1 MSYLNAGSGAVVS
14 QLPEEARAG
23 FIRRTY
29 THLAGAIALFAL
41 IEAALINMGAG
52 EIALQIL
59 STSKWSWLIVLG
71 LFMGVGVLAD
81 KWAHS
86 GASREMQYAGLGIY
100 IVADAIVFL
109 PLIYMANTFA
119 PGVLPNAALIT
130 GALVAGITFVAFTTK
145 KDFSFLAPALKIGCF
160 VAMGLIVASII
171 FGAGLGMWFSAV
183 MILFMGGSVLYTTS
197 NIIHHYN
204 EEQHV
209 AASLALFA
217 SVATMFWYVVQ
228 FLMAFAGDD

>member
-1 MSYLNAGSGAVVS
+1 MSYLNAGSGVVVS
-14 QLPEEARAG
+14 ELPEEARAG

-29 THLAGAIALFAL
+29 AHLAGAIAAFAL
-41 IEAALINMGAG
+41 VEATLINMGAG
-52 EIALQIL
+52 EIAMQIL

-71 LFMGVGVLAD
+71 MFMGVGMLAD
-81 KWAHS
+81 RWAHS
-86 GASREMQYAGLGIY
+86 GASREMQYAGLGLY
-100 IVADAIVFL
+100 IVANAIVFL

-130 GALVAGITFVAFTTK
+130 GALVTGITYIAFTTK
-145 KDFSFLAPALKIGCF
+145 KDFSFLAPALKIGFF
-160 VAMGLIVASII
+160 VAMGLIVAAIAFDIS
-171 FGAGLGMWFSAV
+171 LGMGFSAV
-183 MILFMGGSVLYTTS
+183 MILFMGGSILYTTS

-228 FLMAFAGDD
+228 FLMALTGDD